1 MKQITIFLA
10 AFFLAGTGFSQKT
23 YTLKEAISYSLD
35 NHGSTI
41 IYNNEVE
48 KVGHQTK
55 EALAAYLPQVSAN
68 VTLDDNL
75 KRQTSVLPGAI
86 FGSDKDLPVQFGNKY
101 NTGAVVQLDQ
111 TIYDQSMI
119 YGIKAGVPAKK
130 VAELNLAKNKE
141 DLMYNTAAAYSQILV
156 LKEQQRLIAA
166 NLKENEALYK
176 ILQFRF
182 DKGAAKKVDVD
193 RELVQVNNAKA
204 QLQQIEADIEA
215 ATNSLKN
222 AMGLPMNATLNIDD
236 SLNYDKYQ
244 KLANYD
250 NEIKVAL
257 DHQVQEQ
264 QIALQEIDI
273 KRKQAA
279 YLPTVSA
286 YARLGSQTYGNEFGK
301 SYNNWNDYS
310 AIGLKLNVPI
320 FSGRRRESQLQQSR
334 LELHNQKVNLSL
346 TDDRIDMQTK
356 NALQKLKSSI
366 SSLTMNKENMDLAKT
381 VYETT
386 QFEYSKGVTT
396 MSDMLNAE
404 FSYRQAQTNYLTSLI
419 NLVNYRLDYEKAKGT
434 ITDFINQL
442 S

>member
-1 MKQITIFLA
+1 M
-10 AFFLAGTGFSQKT
+10 
-23 YTLKEAISYSLD
+23 
-35 NHGSTI
+35 
-41 IYNNEVE
+41 
-48 KVGHQTK
+48 
-55 EALAAYLPQVSAN
+55 
-68 VTLDDNL
+68 
-75 KRQTSVLPGAI
+75 
-86 FGSDKDLPVQFGNKY
+86 PVQFGNKY
-101 NTGAVVQLDQ
+101 NTGAVIQLDQ
-111 TIYDQSMI
+111 TLYDQSLI
-119 YGIKAGVPAKK
+119 YGIRAGVPAKK

-176 ILQFRF
+176 ILKFRF

-193 RELVQVNNAKA
+193 RELVQVNNAKS
-204 QLQQIEADIEA
+204 QLQQIQADIIA

-222 AMGLPMNATLNIDD
+222 AMGMPMNATLNIDD

-250 NEIKVAL
+250 NELKVAL
-257 DHQVQEQ
+257 DHQIQ
-264 QIALQEIDI
+264 QQKIALQEIDI

-286 YARLGSQTYGNEFGK
+286 YARYGSQTYGNEFSK

-320 FSGRRRESQLQQSR
+320 FSGRRRESQLQQSQ
-334 LELHNQKVNLSL
+334 LELYNEKVNLSI
-346 TDDRIDMQTK
+346 TDERIDMQTK
-356 NALQKLKSSI
+356 NALQQLKSSI
-366 SSLTMNKENMDLAKT
+366 SSLTMNKENMVLAKT

-442 S
+442 

>member
-1 MKQITIFLA
+1 MHA
-10 AFFLAGTGFSQKT
+10 
-23 YTLKEAISYSLD
+23 AISYSLD
-35 NHGSTI
+35 NHGSTV
-41 IYNNEVE
+41 IYNNEIE
-48 KVGHQTK
+48 KVGLQTK

-68 VTLDDNL
+68 VTMDDNL

-86 FGSDKDLPVQFGNKY
+86 FGSEKDMPVQFGNKY

-111 TIYDQSMI
+111 TIYDQSLI

-193 RELVQVNNAKA
+193 RELVQVNNAKS
-204 QLQQIEADIEA
+204 QLQQIQADIEA

-257 DHQVQEQ
+257 DHRIQEQ

-286 YARLGSQTYGNEFGK
+286 YALWQ
-301 SYNNWNDYS
+301 
-310 AIGLKLNVPI
+310 P
-320 FSGRRRESQLQQSR
+320 
-334 LELHNQKVNLSL
+334 
-346 TDDRIDMQTK
+346 
-356 NALQKLKSSI
+356 
-366 SSLTMNKENMDLAKT
+366 DLW
-381 VYETT
+381 
-386 QFEYSKGVTT
+386 
-396 MSDMLNAE
+396 
-404 FSYRQAQTNYLTSLI
+404 
-419 NLVNYRLDYEKAKGT
+419 
-434 ITDFINQL
+434 
-442 S
+442 